1 MNKEELLRGLT
12 KEQIEKLN
20 KCSSSE
26 EILALAQE
34 EGIELTDEQ
43 LAAVSGGQCDYSECP
58 YCYHHDVTKLDN
70 GKYKC
75 NYCKRIW

>member
-34 EGIELTDEQ
+34 EGIELTD
-43 LAAVSGGQCDYSECP
+43 
-58 YCYHHDVTKLDN
+58 
-70 GKYKC
+70 
-75 NYCKRIW
+75 